1 MSNIGPCSYYLGIK
15 IIRDREKNTIYLSQQ
30 AYIQKLLNKLGF
42 NNLNPTS
49 TPIQE
54 NLKLLLNLE
63 NQSLD
68 NIHYYQTI
76 IGSLLYLS
84 LGTRMDIMLATT
96 KLAKFASN
104 PSNNHL
110 KALKQVLRYLKGTK
124 DYILCYKQNI
134 RPNNLRLIGYSDANQ
149 VGDKLSRKLT
159 SGYAFYLNNSLISQ
173 SSKQQPV
180 IALSS
185 CASEYIALTYAAK
198 ELIWLR
204 LLLRE
209 LGYNQDQPNTLLVDN
224 QASIVLANNPAKHAT
239 AKHIDIRYHF
249 IREQLDKGIINLEY
263 IPSTKQLADGFTKA
277 LPRIKFQEWVKKLGL
292 IKYQNVTN

>member
-49 TPIQE
+49 TPMQE
-54 NLKLLLNLE
+54 NLELLLNPE

-68 NIHYYQTI
+68 NIYYYQTI

-96 KLAKFASN
+96 KLVKFASN

-124 DYILCYKQNI
+124 DYMLCYKQNI
-134 RPNNLRLIGYSDANQ
+134 KPNNLRLIGYSDADWA
-149 VGDKLSRKLT
+149 GDKLSRKLT
-159 SGYAFYLNNSLISQ
+159 SS
-173 SSKQQPV
+173 
-180 IALSS
+180 
-185 CASEYIALTYAAK
+185 
-198 ELIWLR
+198 
-204 LLLRE
+204 
-209 LGYNQDQPNTLLVDN
+209 
-224 QASIVLANNPAKHAT
+224 
-239 AKHIDIRYHF
+239 
-249 IREQLDKGIINLEY
+249 
-263 IPSTKQLADGFTKA
+263 
-277 LPRIKFQEWVKKLGL
+277 
-292 IKYQNVTN
+292 